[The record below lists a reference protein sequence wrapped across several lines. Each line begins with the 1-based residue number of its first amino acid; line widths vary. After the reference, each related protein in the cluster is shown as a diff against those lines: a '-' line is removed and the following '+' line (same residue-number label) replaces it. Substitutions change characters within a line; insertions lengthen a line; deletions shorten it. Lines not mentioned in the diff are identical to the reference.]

1 MLSSGAWITA
11 DGPVL
16 CREFPRNALT
26 AIAASLVD
34 STETNESDIR

>member
-11 DGPVL
+11 DGPGL

-26 AIAASLVD
+26 AIAALLVD
-34 STETNESDIR
+34 STETNEGDIR